1 MEELAG
7 TLLAIVLTI
16 GLVALIIGI
25 IKALIRNARNTPTWK
40 GIIISAILGLLG
52 FYLILCF
59 FGVMGEE
66 RNRYDR
72 L

>member
-1 MEELAG
+1 MYGALS
-7 TLLAIVLTI
+7 LLLTIVFIAFIVL
-16 GLVALIIGI
+16 V
-25 IKALIRNARNTPTWK
+25 IKAIINGAKNNPTWK
-40 GIIISAILGLLG
+40 GVIISAILGMLPL
-52 FYLILCF
+52 YLILCF